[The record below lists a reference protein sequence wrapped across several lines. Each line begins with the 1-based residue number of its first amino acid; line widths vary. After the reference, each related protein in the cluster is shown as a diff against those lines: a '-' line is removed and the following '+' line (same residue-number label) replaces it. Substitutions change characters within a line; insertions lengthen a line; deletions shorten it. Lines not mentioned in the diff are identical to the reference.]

1 MKNLAPNITKI
12 AVGVDVSKDHLD
24 CCIYPTEKLLR
35 IPNTTGGL
43 KKLVRKLLSGK
54 GVTQVVCEASGGY
67 ERLMV
72 KTLRKRGYKVWVV
85 DPKRIKAYKDSK
97 GRRVKTDPIDAK
109 MIALFAGQES
119 CDYEQCN
126 PSEQEEDIKA
136 LANRRSS
143 LVAMVI
149 NEKKRLQQESNIAC
163 KKSIEQTI
171 RYLEKQIKII
181 DKKRKVIIEG
191 QGNLQK
197 KADIMQSM
205 RGVGATTA
213 HDLLSF
219 VPELGKV
226 ENKAIAAIV
235 GVAPETRQSGKY
247 NGHAFIR
254 GGRSAARK
262 ALYMAALTASR
273 SNPVLSQFYNRLTS
287 RGKPSKVA
295 LVGVMRKMIVTLN
308 VMLREEKTW
317 INYA

>member
-43 KKLVRKLLSGK
+43 KKLVRKLSGK